1 VTAVVKNGAEKQI
14 GKLETNTMKRSVKG
28 VILLMI
34 SLWMGGSV
42 IGQVSWKAG
51 GLMMEI
57 SQNGEVITMADA
69 GSGVNYVPGGQP
81 GHLVRVKSGKRELHP
96 SSVSIQNHVLQ
107 LTYGEGIALHVQA
120 TATRDYIR
128 FEIIRV
134 VRPEAIE
141 AILWG
146 PFNTLIGETIGE
158 VVGVVRNSDFAIGMR
173 ALNPKTVG
181 GKLQNEEG
189 VTHSSASISGSAAS
203 AEAFGSALQAF
214 CLNQTL
220 DRVIRV
226 WHHHNHC
233 PVAGLRDYTMEGSA
247 IAIFGTSPDKA
258 LHVIGRINQAE
269 GLPYPM
275 IDGEW
280 IRASQATGRPYL
292 ITGFTEENFD
302 EMLELTERLGFYSIY
317 HEHPFET
324 WGHFD
329 LIRAQFPNG
338 REGMR
343 RIVEKAKA
351 KNIRVGVHTLSNFI
365 TTNDRFVTTDLNS
378 GLMAAGVSLLEQDI
392 DETTTDIVVDGH
404 EYFAQVSTLNSVRI
418 GNEIIRYQE
427 VTSEKPYTLINCVRG
442 AYDTRPSTHKKGDR
456 VSKLMDFPYRTLFPD
471 WEMQDRLIQNL
482 ADFFNETGVSHM
494 DFDGHEGACYTGR
507 GDYAINHFADAFL
520 RRVNHVVVNGS
531 SVINHFYW
539 NHNSYINWGEP
550 WYASFR
556 ESQSEHR
563 FRLQPFFE
571 RNYMPPMLGWFLV
584 SPDTRVEDVEW
595 MMSVAAGYQAGYAL
609 VLRDSAYKNNPD
621 IDKIIETIVLWE
633 EAKQSRIFSDGQRAA
648 MRDPENDFRLRKVSG
663 NEWVLQGFDQFRFE
677 HQRKELQP
685 GEPTHSLWE
694 FSNAGE
700 PQMMQLQLLVTGD
713 DAAEVENLEIEVDR
727 FFRLKVPVSMKRGQT
742 LVWDGSKEMVL
753 YSDKGRFIRTIQVDR
768 ELPELKTGRHTIVL
782 DAAIMKGVE
791 PGIRG
796 TVKLKGKVETIKKS

>member
-1 VTAVVKNGAEKQI
+1 MMTA
-14 GKLETNTMKRSVKG
+14 
-28 VILLMI
+28 LLMEG
-34 SLWMGGSV
+34 SLL
-42 IGQVSWKAG
+42 GQVSLTAG
-51 GLMMEI
+51 NLLMEI
-57 SQNGEVITMADA
+57 SQNGQIAKLAHA
-69 GSGVNYVPGGQP
+69 GSGVNYVPDGQP
-81 GHLVRVKSGKRELHP
+81 GHLVLVKSGTRELHP
-96 SSVSIQNHVLQ
+96 SSVRIRNKVFQFA
-107 LTYGEGIALHVQA
+107 YDGGIELHVQA
-120 TATRDYIR
+120 TEAGDYIR
-128 FEIIRV
+128 FELTRA
-134 VRPEAIE
+134 VRPELIE

-146 PFNTLIGETIGE
+146 PFHTTIGETIGE
-158 VVGVVRNSDFAIGMR
+158 VVGVVRDRDFAIGMR

-181 GKLQNEEG
+181 GKLLNEEG

-203 AEAFGSALQAF
+203 SEAFGSALQAF
-214 CLNQTL
+214 CLNQAL

-233 PVAGLRDYTMEGSA
+233 PVPGLRDYTLEGSA

-269 GLPYPM
+269 GLPFPE
-275 IDGEW
+275 IGGEW
-280 IRASQATGRPYL
+280 IRASQVTGKPYL

-338 REGMR
+338 RDGMR
-343 RIVEKAKA
+343 RIVDKAKA

-392 DETTTDIVVDGH
+392 DETATDIVVDGR

-427 VTSEKPYTLINCVRG
+427 VTSEKPYTLLNCVRG
-442 AYDTRPSTHKKGDR
+442 AYDTRPATHKKGDM
-456 VSKLMDFPYRTLFPD
+456 VGKLMDFPYRTLFPD

-507 GDYAINHFADAFL
+507 GDYAMNHFANEFL
-520 RRVNHVVVNGS
+520 KRVKHFVVNGS

-571 RNYMPPMLGWFLV
+571 RNYMPPCWVG
-584 SPDTRVEDVEW
+584 S
-595 MMSVAAGYQAGYAL
+595 S
-609 VLRDSAYKNNPD
+609 SAP
-621 IDKIIETIVLWE
+621 I
-633 EAKQSRIFSDGQRAA
+633 
-648 MRDPENDFRLRKVSG
+648 P
-663 NEWVLQGFDQFRFE
+663 
-677 HQRKELQP
+677 
-685 GEPTHSLWE
+685 
-694 FSNAGE
+694 
-700 PQMMQLQLLVTGD
+700 
-713 DAAEVENLEIEVDR
+713 
-727 FFRLKVPVSMKRGQT
+727 
-742 LVWDGSKEMVL
+742 GSKT
-753 YSDKGRFIRTIQVDR
+753 SSG
-768 ELPELKTGRHTIVL
+768 
-782 DAAIMKGVE
+782 
-791 PGIRG
+791 
-796 TVKLKGKVETIKKS
+796 